1 MVVNLVLMTKN
12 GDPKS
17 FALPSN
23 VTVIGRRR
31 NCDLWIPLDSVSR
44 RHCQLSLEDGTL
56 KVRDLGSR
64 NGTFLNGKRIREAVA
79 HAGDRIQIGPV
90 LLTLQIDGK
99 PARITPPA
107 SRPKAE
113 KAASPASDDEFTD
126 LEGSGSFAGLDL
138 DGLDSPEKA

>member
-1 MVVNLVLMTKN
+1 MVVNLVLVSKN
-12 GDPKS
+12 GDQKTFP
-17 FALPSN
+17 LPSN

-64 NGTFLNGKRIREAVA
+64 NGTFLNGRRIREEVA

-90 LLTLQIDGK
+90 VFTLQVDGK

-107 SRPKAE
+107 STPRAE
-113 KAASPASDDEFTD
+113 KAARPAGDDEFVD
-126 LEGSGSFAGLDL
+126 LEGSGSLGDLDL
-138 DGLDSPEKA
+138 DGL